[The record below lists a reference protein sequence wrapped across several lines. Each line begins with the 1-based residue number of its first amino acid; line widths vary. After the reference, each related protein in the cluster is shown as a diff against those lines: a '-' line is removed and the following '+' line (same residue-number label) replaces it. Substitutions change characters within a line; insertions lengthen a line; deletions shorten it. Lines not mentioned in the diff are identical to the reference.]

1 MNFLRTS
8 AGLMLAF
15 AMVLPALAS
24 ADEPATRPTTV
35 APGEGPPRPLRALLA
50 LGVAR
55 INGVRPYTS
64 QEWDQMMDFLHTNSP
79 ERFSVLSHVVL
90 PENLRMDLIRKW
102 RNYNFVKEHFPA
114 VADVQLRRFHY
125 EDDLFLLVLEAQKYN
140 GQNSEYGQLI
150 HDKVAQLVQTNFEE
164 RQLRIDKLQQM
175 LKDEQQKF
183 DQDQASESQ
192 IIDQRTENI
201 LKRIERNSSAHPAP
215 TTQPGPL
222 GTLDGASNPDN
233 TTPGMDELADSLQ
246 SVSQL
251 AALAVPVAPGNQ

>member
-1 MNFLRTS
+1 MN
-8 AGLMLAF
+8 GL
-15 AMVLPALAS
+15 
-24 ADEPATRPTTV
+24 
-35 APGEGPPRPLRALLA
+35 
-50 LGVAR
+50 
-55 INGVRPYTS
+55 RPYTS
-64 QEWDQMMDFLHTNSP
+64 QEWDQMMDFLHANSP

-222 GTLDGASNPDN
+222 GLGEGASNPDDAA
-233 TTPGMDELADSLQ
+233 PVMDDLAESVQ

-251 AALAVPVAPGNQ
+251 AALVVPLALGNQ